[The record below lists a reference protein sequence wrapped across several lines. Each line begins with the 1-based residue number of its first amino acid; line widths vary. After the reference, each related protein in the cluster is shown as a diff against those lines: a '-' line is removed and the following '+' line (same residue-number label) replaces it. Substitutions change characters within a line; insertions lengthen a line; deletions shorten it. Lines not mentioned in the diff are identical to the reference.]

1 MEVHHEVALATY
13 PGPLPTLSFS
23 WSLVMMFSSPN
34 CDHKQTPHIAH
45 HLIFFPPPPGLQPQ
59 ANSQILRH
67 LSSLSLSPN
76 PNPHTITK
84 NPCHS
89 PNNHFQT
96 PQPQLLLCHALVT
109 QRTKRFRSPRS
120 CREMKSLKP
129 QTLMACTYA
138 CFKPNFLARY
148 GTVLRE
154 TGFGVERRKRLM
166 QEGNCDG
173 IR

>member
-1 MEVHHEVALATY
+1 VTTNK
-13 PGPLPTLSFS
+13 PLTSPTILSFS
-23 WSLVMMFSSPN
+23 HHHQDYSP
-34 CDHKQTPHIAH
+34 KLTAK
-45 HLIFFPPPPGLQPQ
+45 FFD
-59 ANSQILRH
+59 I
-67 LSSLSLSPN
+67 SLSLSPN

-109 QRTKRFRSPRS
+109 KRTKRFRPPRP

-129 QTLMACTYA
+129 QTLMGCTYA

-154 TGFGVERRKRLM
+154 TEFGGEWRERLM
-166 QEGNCDG
+166 QQGKL
-173 IR
+173 